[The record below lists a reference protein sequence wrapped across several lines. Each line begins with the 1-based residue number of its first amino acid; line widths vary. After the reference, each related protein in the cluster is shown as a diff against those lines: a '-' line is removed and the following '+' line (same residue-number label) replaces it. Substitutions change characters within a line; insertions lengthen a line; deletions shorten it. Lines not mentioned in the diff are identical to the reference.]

1 MPFRCE
7 SDVKFLRYI
16 RMCDFIPFSQLTT
29 TLTTVKISWY
39 TKYMEILVIEDEASI
54 REFEVTYLRDAG
66 YKTIEAAD
74 GQAAVELFEEHK
86 PDLAIIDINLPK
98 MSGLDVCK
106 TIRMTSATPILIVT
120 ALGSDEDEVTGL
132 TMGAD
137 DYIKKPFNP
146 NVLVARVQAL
156 LRRHDSTKQLR
167 FKGLVIDP
175 ETMSVIRDGEPIT
188 LTTTRFNLLMA
199 LASHPRAVLSRA
211 QLVDQIYSD
220 PSSHFVYD
228 RTIDAH
234 IKSLRQSIE
243 VDPKNPQFIE
253 TVFGSGYRF
262 IGVPG

>member
-1 MPFRCE
+1 M
-7 SDVKFLRYI
+7 
-16 RMCDFIPFSQLTT
+16 T
-29 TLTTVKISWY
+29 
-39 TKYMEILVIEDEASI
+39 ILVIEDETPI

-66 YKTIEAAD
+66 YQTIEAAD
-74 GQAAVELFEEHK
+74 GQTAVSLFDQHK

-106 TIRMTSATPILIVT
+106 AIRATSAMPILIVT
-120 ALGSDEDEVTGL
+120 ARDSDEDEVAGL
-132 TMGAD
+132 SMGAD

-156 LRRHDSTKQLR
+156 LRRHETTKRLH

-175 ETMSVIRDGEPIT
+175 ETMSVTRDGGTIT
-188 LTTTRFNLLMA
+188 LTTTRFNLLLA
-199 LASHPRAVLSRA
+199 LASHPRVVLSRE

-234 IKSLRQSIE
+234 IKALRQSIE
-243 VDPKNPQFIE
+243 PDPKHPQFIE

-262 IGVPG
+262 IGEPQQ